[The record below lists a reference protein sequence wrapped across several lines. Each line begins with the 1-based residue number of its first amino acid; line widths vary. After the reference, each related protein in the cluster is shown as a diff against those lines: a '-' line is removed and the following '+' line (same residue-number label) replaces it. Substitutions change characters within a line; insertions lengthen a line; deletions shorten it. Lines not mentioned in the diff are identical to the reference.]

1 LFILAIPFFMKR
13 FGIKNVMLFSM
24 LAWVL
29 RFGLFGLADNSIL
42 GFVLIIGSCIIYG
55 MAFDFFNISGALYVE
70 QNTDSKIQSS
80 AQGVFMLMTNGV
92 GAVMGNIIAGFV
104 IAKWFEDPVTHVKDW
119 SGIWMVFAAYSLV
132 VAILFAIFFK
142 YKHDPKAVENFK
154 H

>member
-1 LFILAIPFFMKR
+1 
-13 FGIKNVMLFSM
+13 MLFSM

-55 MAFDFFNISGALYVE
+55 LAFDFFNISGALYVE

-92 GAVMGNIIAGFV
+92 GAVLGNIIAGFV
-104 IAKWFEDPVTHVKDW
+104 IAKWFESTQVINGVEVLVKDW
-119 SGIWMVFAAYSLV
+119 AGIWMVFAVYSLV
-132 VAILFAIFFK
+132 VAVLFAVFFK